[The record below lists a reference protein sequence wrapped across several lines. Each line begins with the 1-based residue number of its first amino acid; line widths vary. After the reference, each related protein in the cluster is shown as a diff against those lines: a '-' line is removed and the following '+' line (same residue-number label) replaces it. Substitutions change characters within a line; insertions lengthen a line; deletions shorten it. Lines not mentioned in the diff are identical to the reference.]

1 MTAHSL
7 VLPRSA
13 AERAALQ
20 RRTLRVLMMG
30 QVVGA
35 AALAS
40 AITVGGFVVED
51 MAGVGPAWV
60 GISTAAVTGGAG
72 IMSQVLSRFMRRYGR
87 RPGMQLGYGLAV
99 TGGLVASVGAQM
111 SILPVFLMGLLL
123 YGAGSSTNLLARY
136 AATDLAEPDE
146 RSRAMGRILFAS
158 TFGAVFG
165 PTLIGPAESA
175 GESWFGL
182 HQYAGPWLF
191 SSFLFLC
198 AMINVSIRLRPDPL
212 IISVA
217 ESDTAQEARALRLAD
232 SARAIARAPLA
243 RVALMA
249 MIGSQ
254 SVMVGVMAM
263 APIDMK
269 AYGHEHVSSY
279 IVSTHIAGM
288 YAFSPLVGTF
298 TDRRGSLAS
307 LRAGGVVLLVA
318 NVLSALA
325 AANVPLMFVAMW
337 ALGFGWTL
345 GLVGGSSLLI
355 ISVPAS
361 HRVAVQGAADLVMS
375 VCAGLAGLGYGVLMD
390 GVGYPM
396 LSVISAVAT
405 VLLFCWVLGAAPGRQ
420 NLDGR

>member
-1 MTAHSL
+1 VTTQSP

-20 RRTLRVLMMG
+20 RRTLRVLVMG
-30 QVVGA
+30 QIVGA

-51 MAGVGPAWV
+51 MIGAGTAWV
-60 GISTAAVTGGAG
+60 GISTAAVTAGAG
-72 IMSQVLSRFMRRYGR
+72 IMSQVLSRIMRRYGR

-99 TGGLVASVGAQM
+99 IGGLVTGLGAQL
-111 SILPVFLMGLLL
+111 SILPVFLTGLLL

-136 AATDLAEPDE
+136 AATDLAEPGE
-146 RSRAMGRILFAS
+146 RSRAMSRILFAS

-165 PTLIGPAESA
+165 PALIGPAESA

-191 SSFLFLC
+191 SSLLFLC

-212 IISVA
+212 VISAA
-217 ESDTAQEARALRLAD
+217 ESGTPQEARTLRFVD

-254 SVMVGVMAM
+254 SVMVGIMAM

-269 AYGHEHVSSY
+269 SYGHEHVSSY
-279 IVSTHIAGM
+279 IVSAHIAGM
-288 YAFSPLVGTF
+288 FAFSPLVGAF
-298 TDRRGSLAS
+298 ADRRGSLAS
-307 LRAGGVVLLVA
+307 LRVGGVVLLVA
-318 NVLSALA
+318 NMLSALA

-337 ALGFGWTL
+337 ALGLGWTF

-355 ISVPAS
+355 TSVPADY
-361 HRVAVQGAADLVMS
+361 RVAVQGAADLMMS
-375 VCAGLAGLGYGVLMD
+375 VCGGLAGLGYGFLMD
-390 GVGYPM
+390 GAGYPM
-396 LSVISAVAT
+396 LSVISGVAT
-405 VLLFCWVLGAAPGRQ
+405 LLLFCWVLGAAPGRRS
-420 NLDGR
+420 LDG

>member
-1 MTAHSL
+1 MTAQAP
-7 VLPRSA
+7 VLPLNA

-51 MAGVGPAWV
+51 MAGVGTAWV
-60 GISTAAVTGGAG
+60 GISTAAVTAGAG
-72 IMSQVLSRFMRRYGR
+72 MMSQVLSRIMRRYGR

-99 TGGLVASVGAQM
+99 AGGLVACLGAQT
-111 SILPVFLMGLLL
+111 SILLMFLTGLLL

-136 AATDLAEPDE
+136 AATDLAEPGE
-146 RSRAMGRILFAS
+146 RGRAMSRIIFAS

-175 GESWFGL
+175 GQAWFGL

-212 IISVA
+212 VISAA
-217 ESDTAQEARALRLAD
+217 ESDTPQEAGALRLVD

-243 RVALMA
+243 RVALVA

-254 SVMVGVMAM
+254 SVMVGIMAM

-269 AYGHEHVSSY
+269 SYGHEHVSSY
-279 IVSTHIAGM
+279 IVSAHIAGM
-288 YAFSPLVGTF
+288 FAFSPLVGAF
-298 TDRRGSLAS
+298 ADRRGSLAS
-307 LRAGGVVLLVA
+307 LRVGGVVLLVA
-318 NVLSALA
+318 NMLSALA

-337 ALGFGWTL
+337 ALGFGWTF

-355 ISVPAS
+355 ASVPAGY
-361 HRVAVQGAADLVMS
+361 RVAVQGAADLMMS
-375 VCAGLAGLGYGVLMD
+375 VCGGLAGFGYGFLMD
-390 GVGYPM
+390 WAGYPM
-396 LSVISAVAT
+396 LSVISAVT
-405 VLLFCWVLGAAPGRQ
+405 TLLLFCWVLGAAHGRRR
-420 NLDGR
+420 LDGG